1 MTPDQMHSRIAEVV
15 DSLYD
20 IEKASE
26 VVLCLS
32 KALEMVIVIAA
43 ANKKDALETA
53 TDVMKDMRRDIDKG
67 YASTWAAWEKKFP
80 EARRGHCNDAS
91 AAQVRYRPCRLHAA
105 DGDVDRTSFAQGV
118 GHAGGGCDTHCG
130 AFRRLPV
137 EQQLIL
143 RPARKFKFSPRQHR
157 IQAKT

>member
-1 MTPDQMHSRIAEVV
+1 MTPKQMHSRIAEVV

-43 ANKKDALETA
+43 KDKKDAMETA
-53 TDVMKDMRRDIDKG
+53 TDIMKDMRHDIDKG

-80 EARRGHCNDAS
+80 EARRGAL
-91 AAQVRYRPCRLHAA
+91 Q
-105 DGDVDRTSFAQGV
+105 
-118 GHAGGGCDTHCG
+118 
-130 AFRRLPV
+130 
-137 EQQLIL
+137 
-143 RPARKFKFSPRQHR
+143 
-157 IQAKT
+157 